1 MSPLVPNMA
10 PHRHPAAKSSARGSQ
25 TRSTTNWRER
35 LETLAAG
42 YSANTI
48 RSYRADFT
56 IFEAWC
62 QEKHRPALP
71 ASPETVADFILAQS
85 KSAAPA
91 TVSRRRASIAK
102 IHRLLKLD
110 SPVSS
115 EEVNLAT
122 RTVFRQ
128 RGRRQDQALGLTSAL
143 KQELISACPADLRGL
158 RDRALIA
165 VGYDTLCR
173 RAELVQLQIDD
184 LTVRIDGAGTILV
197 RKSKTDKFGDG
208 RLAYLSVEA
217 LTHLQLWLA
226 NAHLDTGPIFR
237 GIHGTQLMPD
247 ALHPYSV
254 ARILKELAHAACLD
268 KSLIAKLSGHSM
280 RVGAAQDMAAA
291 GIDLGAIMHAGG
303 WKSPDM
309 VMRYIEHM
317 EVGKSGMAK
326 FYRQA

>member
-1 MSPLVPNMA
+1 MRRQPRNDAPAPPKQVKFGSPSEPLE
-10 PHRHPAAKSSARGSQ
+10 PHAGDQLWLAGLARMEG
-25 TRSTTNWRER
+25 
-35 LETLAAG
+35 A

-56 IFEAWC
+56 IFDVWC
-62 QEKHRPALP
+62 LQEHRAALP
-71 ASPETVADFILAQS
+71 ATPETVAAFVLAQS

-91 TVSRRRASIAK
+91 TVSRRRAAIAK

-128 RGRRQDQALGLTSAL
+128 RGRRQDQALGLTSTFKL
-143 KQELISACPADLRGL
+143 KLIGACPGNLRGF

-173 RAELVQLQIDD
+173 RAELVELQVDD
-184 LTVRIDGAGTILV
+184 MTVKTDGSGTILV

-208 RLAYLSVEA
+208 RLAYLSTDT
-217 LTHLQLWLA
+217 LRHLQGSLA
-226 NAHLDTGPIFR
+226 AADLNTGPIFR
-237 GIHGTQLMPD
+237 GIHGTQLKPD

-254 ARILKELAHAACLD
+254 TRILKDLAGC
-268 KSLIAKLSGHSM
+268 
-280 RVGAAQDMAAA
+280 
-291 GIDLGAIMHAGG
+291 
-303 WKSPDM
+303 
-309 VMRYIEHM
+309 
-317 EVGKSGMAK
+317 
-326 FYRQA
+326 